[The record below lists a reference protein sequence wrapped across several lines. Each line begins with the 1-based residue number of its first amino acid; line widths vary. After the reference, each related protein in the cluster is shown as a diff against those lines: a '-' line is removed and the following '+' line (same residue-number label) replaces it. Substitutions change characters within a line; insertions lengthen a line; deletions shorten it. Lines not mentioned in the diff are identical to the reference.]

1 MRLDVFLTK
10 NGFFESREKSQFAIE
25 QGIIEVNGK
34 ICRKSAYDVAEDEN
48 IRIVE
53 EPLKF
58 VSLGG
63 LKLEKALQDFNLQFS
78 NEDRILDIG
87 ASTGGFTDCALQSG
101 AHKVY
106 AVDVGTGQL
115 HSKLRNH
122 PQVISYE
129 NKDIR
134 NLNLEEIDNQ
144 QVDYIVMDI
153 SFVSL
158 TVIFPFIAKYLKSTG
173 KIIALVKP
181 QFEMTEKHRF
191 RNGIIKDASVHKQVL
206 QKVIKSAE
214 ENGFHLLNQTEA
226 PVVSEKKN
234 KEFLILLAKKS

>member
-10 NGFFESREKSQFAIE
+10 NRYFESREKAQFAIE
-25 QGIIEVNGK
+25 QGIIEVQGK
-34 ICRKSAYDVAEDEN
+34 LCRKAAFDVSGEEL

-63 LKLEKALQDFNLQFS
+63 LKLEKALLDFKIHFS
-78 NEDRILDIG
+78 NDDRILDIG
-87 ASTGGFTDCALQSG
+87 ASTGGFTDCALQAG

-106 AVDVGTGQL
+106 AVDVGSGQL
-115 HSKLRNH
+115 HSKFRNH
-122 PQVISYE
+122 PHVISYE

-134 NLNLEEIDNQ
+134 NLNLDEIDNQ

-158 TVIFPFIAKYLKSTG
+158 TLILPFIAQFLKSTG

-206 QKVIKSAE
+206 QKVIRSAE
-214 ENGFHLLNQTEA
+214 ENGFYLLNQTEA

-234 KEFLILLAKKS
+234 KEFLILLGKK